1 MASKKSK
8 KEVKSLLT
16 SKKITKMQMELS
28 SLLREKKGLRDD
40 LENILAEFLKLLP
53 ENTEAISDWYSSLPI
68 DSLSD
73 LLDYEGGKKLVF
85 NLQKLNERADLRK
98 EKEEKLNKIEE
109 LKSEITI
116 NSIDILLEKIKVFEK
131 KLAD

>member
-1 MASKKSK
+1 
-8 KEVKSLLT
+8 
-16 SKKITKMQMELS
+16 
-28 SLLREKKGLRDD
+28 
-40 LENILAEFLKLLP
+40 LP

-85 NLQKLNERADLRK
+85 NLQKLNKRADLRK